1 MNQKL
6 EDLIEFYYKKSFI
19 ISALAVVIFIVV
31 GNITGLYIERYNIIS
46 GIHLEQDNVVLGIYI
61 EKYNLAATIIN
72 LSLTLFVF
80 PSFFLFGYKR
90 YVENNERLAEIRD
103 TKNYNITIWSI
114 DYEDKRRANLQVSL
128 ELNYYVFMLFYKV
141 YVFVLFVKAF
151 LAFIVITS

>member
-46 GIHLEQDNVVLGIYI
+46 GIHLEKHNVVLGIYI

-114 DYEDKRRANLQVSL
+114 DDEDERRLSLKVSL